1 MQKLLK
7 DAQKLT
13 GVKYDINNLAD
24 VYNAIHAIQ
33 VEQKVAGTTANE
45 AEKTISGSFNMLKAS
60 WQNLLT
66 GFGTGQNLKGLMD
79 NLFSSLKIVGQNL
92 MPVVENVIN
101 SLAEFAETA
110 ITEFMPPLLDKI
122 PVFINE
128 HFPKLIE
135 LLISL
140 LPQIID
146 TGIKVILSLIEGLV
160 NALPKLIDMLPT
172 IITSIVKTLVDNLPQ
187 ILATGI
193 RILGELATGIIK
205 AIPELLSKLPEIY
218 TQFVNKMKE
227 FDWLQIGKD
236 VIRGICEGLTSMG
249 NFIWEAI
256 KKVGNSMIDGIK
268 NFFGIAS
275 PSKLM
280 RDEIGIYLAEGIGV
294 GFTDKL
300 RNVVGNMQNA
310 LHEQIGNLST
320 NVGLTGNLS
329 GIDSKIG
336 NVGGNTSNV
345 VNLTINTQHLDD
357 NELDNIFNYMNNR
370 FGVAF

>member
-122 PVFINE
+122 PLFINE

-205 AIPELLSKLPEIY
+205 AIP
-218 TQFVNKMKE
+218 
-227 FDWLQIGKD
+227 
-236 VIRGICEGLTSMG
+236 
-249 NFIWEAI
+249 
-256 KKVGNSMIDGIK
+256 
-268 NFFGIAS
+268 
-275 PSKLM
+275 
-280 RDEIGIYLAEGIGV
+280 
-294 GFTDKL
+294 
-300 RNVVGNMQNA
+300 
-310 LHEQIGNLST
+310 
-320 NVGLTGNLS
+320 
-329 GIDSKIG
+329 
-336 NVGGNTSNV
+336 
-345 VNLTINTQHLDD
+345 
-357 NELDNIFNYMNNR
+357 
-370 FGVAF
+370 